1 MPRSPSLS
9 IRDLSVQG
17 TGRIPGDGER
27 CIAVRFGRI
36 VLVERVKLRDA
47 FASLCLLDRCI
58 DSNVNHVDADQSSL
72 IPHLGNVSLG
82 QQYGV
87 EISDS
92 QNIAVTNS
100 TLRAIRHAV
109 TTGSDNGSFSV
120 VNRQIRVSNCH
131 LTTLSR
137 EQGIAA
143 LDTHG
148 NTEYY
153 LFSHN
158 QIFGRINFA
167 GQYGNISSN
176 EIFSKSLCIQ
186 GFEMKSIEHTITD
199 NLLHGVSDSQSSTG
213 LHIWND
219 RGRALQLYQPKFGSL
234 DDCRQSDCRGF
245 LRRYS
250 HHGI

>member
-9 IRDLSVQG
+9 IRDLSPRHG
-17 TGRIPGDGER
+17 SDPRRWER
-27 CIAVRFGRI
+27 CIAVRFGRN

-120 VNRQIRVSNCH
+120 VNRQIRINCH

-199 NLLHGVSDSQSSTG
+199 NLLHGVSD
-213 LHIWND
+213 LN
-219 RGRALQLYQPKFGSL
+219 RPLALILE
-234 DDCRQSDCRGF
+234 R
-245 LRRYS
+245 
-250 HHGI
+250 